1 MNDMKQINISEAEKQ
16 FYKLIKM
23 LETKEEDEVIITRNG
38 EPVAKIVLFEEN
50 SDKRIGISKG
60 KYSPL
65 NMDVFYS
72 LDTEILDDL
81 YME

>member
-1 MNDMKQINISEAEKQ
+1 MNDMKQVNISEAETQ
-16 FYKLIKM
+16 LYKLIKM

-50 SDKRIGISKG
+50 SDKRIGISKR